1 MLIRQLQLPAR
12 PTTALTGASC
22 ATRRLVV
29 DVGEAHFSS
38 DHHKLATPLILRI
51 RAKLLD
57 HSVCTL
63 LVHTKDGGAYLYA
76 GLKGPLMPCALV
88 VSRFPASCFIVSLHI
103 IRISRRKDQW

>member
-1 MLIRQLQLPAR
+1 VPCTQ
-12 PTTALTGASC
+12 
-22 ATRRLVV
+22 RLVV

-38 DHHKLATPLILRI
+38 DHHKLATPLIPRI

-63 LVHTKDGGAYLYA
+63 LMHTKDGGAYLSA

-103 IRISRRKDQW
+103 IRISRRKDQWKSS